1 VADRSKAWVCARSP
15 AEIVGS
21 NAAGDMDVFLLWVVC
36 VVRLVTR
43 PGESCRLRCV
53 VMCELGASK
62 CGDHGPSWVKAQ
74 KTKQNK
80 TETKPKHN
88 CPYIYNKLKKCINRK
103 YMNTVLFATV
113 PTILV
118 RSPKFYSLYVSIRCY
133 WQTLSRHT
141 NGHTHTHIH
150 SPVICFQVHTHCYT

>member
-1 VADRSKAWVCARSP
+1 
-15 AEIVGS
+15 
-21 NAAGDMDVFLLWVVC
+21 MC

-62 CGDHGPSWVKAQ
+62 CGDHGPSWVTAQ
-74 KTKQNK
+74 KKNKTKQNK

-118 RSPKFYSLYVSIRCY
+118 RSPQVLFIVRQYQMLLANSFATHKR
-133 WQTLSRHT
+133 T
-141 NGHTHTHIH
+141 HTHTHTQSCNLFSSSYALLHVKVATRMLRILTLVLVDRVAQ
-150 SPVICFQVHTHCYT
+150 SV